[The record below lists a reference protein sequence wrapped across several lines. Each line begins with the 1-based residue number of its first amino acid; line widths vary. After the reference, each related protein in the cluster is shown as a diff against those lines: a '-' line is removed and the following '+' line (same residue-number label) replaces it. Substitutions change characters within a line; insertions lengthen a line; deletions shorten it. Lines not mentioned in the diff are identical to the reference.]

1 MYVAHYLESPA
12 GKAQFRQ
19 KNQNAVKAGL
29 NFNSI
34 QSLAIA
40 LPPIVAQREFRSN
53 IEAIDKSKF
62 AIRKS
67 LDELNR
73 LYRSLLQQY
82 FG

>member
-1 MYVAHYLESPA
+1 MELQQEY
-12 GKAQFRQ
+12 
-19 KNQNAVKAGL
+19 
-29 NFNSI
+29 I
-34 QSLAIA
+34 QD
-40 LPPIVAQREFRSN
+40 V
-53 IEAIDKSKF
+53 EAIDKSKF